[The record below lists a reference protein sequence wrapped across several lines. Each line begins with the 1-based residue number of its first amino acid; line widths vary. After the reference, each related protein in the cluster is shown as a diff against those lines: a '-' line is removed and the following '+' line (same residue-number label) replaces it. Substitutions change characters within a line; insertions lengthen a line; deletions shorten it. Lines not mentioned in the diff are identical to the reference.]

1 MEIFFIFLLYSFIGR
16 GCGRGRSMT
25 LLLGPP
31 SSGKTTL
38 LLALAG
44 MLDPSLKVYN
54 TKHNLCNHFFLT
66 LCQEIKI

>member
-1 MEIFFIFLLYSFIGR
+1 MLYSFI
-16 GCGRGRSMT
+16 GRGRSMT

-44 MLDPSLKVYN
+44 MLDPSLKVIIN
-54 TKHNLCNHFFLT
+54 TNTTYVTFFFLMF